1 MLTLNFF
8 CYQGLT
14 ISLVYDTATG
24 SLEFFKDGTSLGVA
38 FKGGLKPP
46 MIPALAIASN
56 CAITLCD

>member
-1 MLTLNFF
+1 M
-8 CYQGLT
+8 T